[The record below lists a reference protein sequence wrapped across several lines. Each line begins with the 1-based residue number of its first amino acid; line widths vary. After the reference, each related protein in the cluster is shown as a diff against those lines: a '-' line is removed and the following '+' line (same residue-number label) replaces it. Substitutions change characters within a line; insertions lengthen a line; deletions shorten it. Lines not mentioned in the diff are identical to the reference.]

1 MLPKIKMGSQRKLF
15 TKREHRYCN
24 FFKYPAPHYAM
35 RWCAKEALL
44 KASTPYFKLD
54 LRKIEIANNDN
65 GPPYFIINDQEFN
78 KLNLIT
84 SVSMS
89 HSKQVAM
96 AIVLLT
102 CPLLYL
108 DEK

>member
-1 MLPKIKMGSQRKLF
+1 
-15 TKREHRYCN
+15 
-24 FFKYPAPHYAM
+24 M

-54 LRKIEIANNDN
+54 LRKIEIANNEN